1 VTSLD
6 GFVGRQEELRILD
19 ERLSDAES
27 GRPQVVFV
35 EAEAGAGKS
44 TLLSWFLALHPN
56 VVAVST
62 SGDEAETLLSYG
74 VMDQLL
80 PGALTEPG
88 ADPMAIGA
96 QLVDFLDRLQN
107 DDKVVVLTIDDVQW
121 ADRLSMRAILF
132 ALRRLRADRVLT
144 IVCARLGEMSDP
156 AGCDLLAA
164 THVSRVCGLGVL
176 GRTTSRFWPARWVS
190 DHCHAGGRIG

>member
-1 VTSLD
+1 MINCLAVCTVTNLD

-19 ERLSDAES
+19 ERLSDAET

-96 QLVDFLDRLQN
+96 QSVSY
-107 DDKVVVLTIDDVQW
+107 TH
-121 ADRLSMRAILF
+121 LSAK
-132 ALRRLRADRVLT
+132 AKST
-144 IVCARLGEMSDP
+144 
-156 AGCDLLAA
+156 AA
-164 THVSRVCGLGVL
+164 TAWRCAVGN
-176 GRTTSRFWPARWVS
+176 
-190 DHCHAGGRIG
+190 IGTRRSSG